1 MTVIDEYFQKVE
13 KEPLEIFESSKKL
26 ILQTQGMVAVL

>member
-13 KEPLEIFESSKKL
+13 KEPLEILESILLIKTNFTHYKK
-26 ILQTQGMVAVL
+26 